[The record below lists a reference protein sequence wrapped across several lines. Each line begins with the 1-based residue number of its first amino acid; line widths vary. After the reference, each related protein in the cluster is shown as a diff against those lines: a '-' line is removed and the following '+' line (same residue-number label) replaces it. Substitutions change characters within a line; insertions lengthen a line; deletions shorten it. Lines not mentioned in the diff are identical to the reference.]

1 MRPHTSRQHNKYGE
15 SDGIESTTHARSFF
29 TAGYEQA
36 VRKLYKDNHTVTMVA
51 NAIKSYNNLKAAQA
65 TKQYSVKEGIKVFGD
80 AGVNAVLKEFK

>member
-1 MRPHTSRQHNKYGE
+1 
-15 SDGIESTTHARSFF
+15 
-29 TAGYEQA
+29 
-36 VRKLYKDNHTVTMVA
+36 MVA